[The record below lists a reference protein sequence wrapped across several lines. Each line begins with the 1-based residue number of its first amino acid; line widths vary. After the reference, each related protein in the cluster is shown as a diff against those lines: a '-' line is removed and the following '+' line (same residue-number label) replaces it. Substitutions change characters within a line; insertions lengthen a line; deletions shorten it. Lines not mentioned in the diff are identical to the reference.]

1 MCVIFIC
8 TNITTEYRKTVWL
21 AFAQAFVLEAKAR
34 DDPLTVRK
42 KVQIPNWSRIVR
54 AWRDVLWSK
63 FPNP

>member
-1 MCVIFIC
+1 MARVC
-8 TNITTEYRKTVWL
+8 
-21 AFAQAFVLEAKAR
+21 AAFVLEAKAR

-63 FPNP
+63 FSNPWVAVSGIEVAWT